1 MPYTVISGNTVDLTP
16 YNSPTN
22 YYTLP
27 NTGYVTSYC
36 TVASN
41 LSKCTLFVQLSN
53 GTWAR
58 LCRALSVTGVDSNLT
73 PIFLAKGSK
82 VYVEQTN
89 GKCIYFPTN

>member
-1 MPYTVISGNTVDLTP
+1 MPYTVISGNTVDLTT

-27 NTGYVTSYC
+27 SVGYVTTFC

-41 LSKCTLFVQLSN
+41 SSKCTLFVQLSN

-58 LCRALSVTGVDSNLT
+58 LCRALSVTGADSNLT